1 VSIDRAIKWLLP
13 HENRFFLYLDSI
25 AASAIGAADVFMR
38 FREAND
44 RDEFRKIADA
54 LRLKEQETD
63 ELAHT
68 LYEELDKSF
77 VTPIDREDLHE
88 LAHALDDILDA
99 MDNAAEQIYLFKL
112 PKLTDNMREL
122 VRIQGEAVREV
133 AKCIKRLQ
141 DLRQVDEIRVHII
154 HVNSLENEG
163 DKLYRKSLEALFD
176 NMIDPIELIRQ
187 KEILDALEDAIDSC
201 ENVVNVIRSVVVKN
215 G

>member
-1 VSIDRAIKWLLP
+1 LSIDRAIKWLLP
-13 HENRFFLYLDSI
+13 HENRFFLYLNSI
-25 AASAIGAADVFMR
+25 SASAAGGADIFSK
-38 FREAND
+38 FRDAKN
-44 RDEFRKIADA
+44 RDEFKQIADA

-63 ELAHT
+63 QLAHT

-77 VTPIDREDLHE
+77 VTPIDREDLHQ

-112 PKLTDNMREL
+112 PSLTDNMREL
-122 VRIQGEAVREV
+122 IRIQGESVREV
-133 AKCIKRLQ
+133 ANCVNALQ
-141 DLRQVDEIRVHII
+141 DLRQIDEIRVHII
-154 HVNSLENEG
+154 HVNTLENEG
-163 DKLYRKSLEALFD
+163 DKLYRKALEALFD

-187 KEILDALEDAIDSC
+187 KEILDALEEAIDSC